1 VSDGVRHWNV
11 RYRAHN
17 GLPRPAVVI
26 VPGEFGPGR
35 HTPRLPLVIS
45 PHGRGVQAATNARLW
60 RELPAA
66 GFAVICPGGMGRRLP
81 LHSWGFRG
89 QIADLARM
97 PSIANATLPWLH
109 VDQRKVYAVGGSM
122 GGHETLLLLGQ
133 HPGLLA
139 GAVAFDSVTNFYRRY
154 ADFGLVPRTRG
165 LQRLAWIEVGGT
177 PRTNP
182 QGYVLRSP
190 SHWATQ
196 IAGSGVP
203 LQLWWSDAD
212 EIVVNQ
218 RFQSAAFFDS
228 LRRIGARGPLERV
241 TGSWGH
247 TAESYR
253 DLQLPGAV
261 RWLGLDRP

>member
-1 VSDGVRHWNV
+1 
-11 RYRAHN
+11 
-17 GLPRPAVVI
+17 
-26 VPGEFGPGR
+26 
-35 HTPRLPLVIS
+35 
-45 PHGRGVQAATNARLW
+45 
-60 RELPAA
+60 
-66 GFAVICPGGMGRRLP
+66 
-81 LHSWGFRG
+81 
-89 QIADLARM
+89 
-97 PSIANATLPWLH
+97 
-109 VDQRKVYAVGGSM
+109 
-122 GGHETLLLLGQ
+122 
-133 HPGLLA
+133 
-139 GAVAFDSVTNFYRRY
+139 
-154 ADFGLVPRTRG
+154 
-165 LQRLAWIEVGGT
+165 
-177 PRTNP
+177 
-182 QGYVLRSP
+182 VLRSP

>member
-1 VSDGVRHWNV
+1 
-11 RYRAHN
+11 
-17 GLPRPAVVI
+17 
-26 VPGEFGPGR
+26 
-35 HTPRLPLVIS
+35 
-45 PHGRGVQAATNARLW
+45 
-60 RELPAA
+60 
-66 GFAVICPGGMGRRLP
+66 
-81 LHSWGFRG
+81 
-89 QIADLARM
+89 
-97 PSIANATLPWLH
+97 
-109 VDQRKVYAVGGSM
+109 
-122 GGHETLLLLGQ
+122 
-133 HPGLLA
+133 
-139 GAVAFDSVTNFYRRY
+139 
-154 ADFGLVPRTRG
+154 VPRTRG

-228 LRRIGARGPLERV
+228 LRRIGTRGPLDRV